1 MFLCMAVLGTLEG
14 TASSPFQ
21 GSPLYMQ
28 IEAWAND
35 ESETRPLIQC
45 EYAHAMGNSNGN
57 YKEYFDSFEGHPY
70 LQVGGLLPH
79 PAQSQQCP
87 GRKHCKVSSHLRAKS
102 LLMLIQMGFCREAS
116 SGTGW
121 TRAYCMK
128 SRMPT
133 ATPSR
138 PGGTEA
144 TLGTLYTTR
153 SSTSM
158 ASYGPTDSHTLAAG
172 SAKLSW

>member
-1 MFLCMAVLGTLEG
+1 
-14 TASSPFQ
+14 
-21 GSPLYMQ
+21 MQ

-57 YKEYFDSFEGHPY
+57 YKEYWDSFEDHPY

-79 PAQSQQCP
+79 SAQSQQCP
-87 GRKHCKVSSHLRAKS
+87 CEDLYEASSHLMARS
-102 LLMLIQMGFCREAS
+102 ILMPIQVGSCREAS

-121 TRAYCMK
+121 TRACCMK
-128 SRMPT
+128 SRMPP

-144 TLGTLYTTR
+144 TLGTLCTMR

-158 ASYGPTDSHTLAAG
+158 ASYGPTDSRIPAAG
-172 SAKLSW
+172 SAKL

>member
-1 MFLCMAVLGTLEG
+1 
-14 TASSPFQ
+14 
-21 GSPLYMQ
+21 MQ

-70 LQVGGLLPH
+70 LQVGGLLPD
-79 PAQSQQCP
+79 PAQRQQCP
-87 GRKHCKVSSHLRAKS
+87 GPHLSEASSRLMARS
-102 LLMLIQMGFCREAS
+102 ICMLIQLRLCREAS

-121 TRAYCMK
+121 TRACCTK
-128 SRMPT
+128 SRMPP

-138 PGGTEA
+138 PGGMEA
-144 TLGTLYTTR
+144 TLGTLCTMR

-158 ASYGPTDSHTLAAG
+158 ASYGPTDSHIPAAG
-172 SAKLSW
+172 SAKL

>member
-1 MFLCMAVLGTLEG
+1 
-14 TASSPFQ
+14 
-21 GSPLYMQ
+21 MQ

-57 YKEYFDSFEGHPY
+57 YKEYWDSFEGHPY
-70 LQVGGLLPH
+70 LQVGALLPS

-87 GRKHCKVSSHLRAKS
+87 GQDQHKTSSHLMAWS
-102 LLMLIQMGFCREAS
+102 LLMLRRTESCREAS

-121 TRAYCMK
+121 TRACCMK
-128 SRMPT
+128 SRMPP
-133 ATPSR
+133 ATSSM

-144 TLGTLYTTR
+144 TSGTLYTMR
-153 SSTSM
+153 NSTSM
-158 ASYGPTDSHTLAAG
+158 ASYGPTDSHTPAAG